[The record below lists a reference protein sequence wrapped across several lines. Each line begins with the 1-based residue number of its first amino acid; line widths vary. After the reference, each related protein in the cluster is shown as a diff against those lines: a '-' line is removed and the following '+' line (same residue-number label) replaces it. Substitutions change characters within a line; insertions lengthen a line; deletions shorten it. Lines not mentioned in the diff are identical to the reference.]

1 MTQNLKADETPARR
15 GRVFNAPNA
24 LSLYRIAAAP
34 VILYA
39 IFSGQRML
47 FAWLIIISLGTDAL
61 DGFIA
66 RHWKLETPIGVK
78 FDSIGDLTT
87 DFLTLLGLVVFE
99 QPFVRSHILPIGLLS
114 GFYLASQLLSLLRFQ
129 RLVSLHLYSSKLTNI
144 LLAVFFTA
152 YFLVAYVP
160 LLFYAVIVVGILGAL
175 EEIAVLGLLQ
185 EHRENVRG
193 LYWVLKERQ
202 TTPLA
207 TGDDL

>member
-1 MTQNLKADETPARR
+1 MTQNLRADETQARR
-15 GRVFNAPNA
+15 GSVFNAPNA

-34 VILYA
+34 VILYG
-39 IFSGQRML
+39 IFSGHRML
-47 FAWLIIISLGTDAL
+47 FAWLIIINFGTDAL

-66 RHWKLETPIGVK
+66 RHWKLETSIGVK

-87 DFLTLLGLVVFE
+87 DFLTLFGLVVFE
-99 QPFVRSHILPIGLLS
+99 QPFVQSHILPISLLF
-114 GFYLASQLLSLLRFQ
+114 GFYLVSQVLSLLRFH

-160 LLFYAVIVVGILGAL
+160 ALFYAMIVVGILGAI
-175 EEIAVLGLLQ
+175 EEIAVLCFLR

-193 LYWVLKERQ
+193 LYWVLK
-202 TTPLA
+202 A
-207 TGDDL
+207 GD

>member
-1 MTQNLKADETPARR
+1 MTQNLKADETQARR
-15 GRVFNAPNA
+15 GSVFNAPNA

-39 IFSGQRML
+39 IFSGHRML

-66 RHWKLETPIGVK
+66 RHWKLETSIGVK
-78 FDSIGDLTT
+78 FDSIGDLAT
-87 DFLTLLGLVVFE
+87 DFLALIGLVVFE
-99 QPFVRSHILPIGLLS
+99 QPFVRSHILPIGLLF
-114 GFYLASQLLSLLRFQ
+114 GFYAVAQILSLLRFH

-144 LLAVFFTA
+144 LLALFFTA

-160 LLFYAVIVVGILGAL
+160 LLFYAMIVIGILGAI
-175 EEIAVLGLLQ
+175 EEIAVLCILN

-193 LYWVLKERQ
+193 LYWVLKK
-202 TTPLA
+202 
-207 TGDDL
+207 

>member
-1 MTQNLKADETPARR
+1 MRADETKARR
-15 GRVFNAPNA
+15 GRVFNVPNV

-34 VILYA
+34 VIFYA

-66 RHWKLETPIGVK
+66 RHWNLETSIGVK
-78 FDSIGDLTT
+78 FDSLGDLTT
-87 DFLTLLGLVVFE
+87 DILTLFGLLVFE
-99 QPFVRSHILPIGLLS
+99 QPFVGSHILPISLLFGL
-114 GFYLASQLLSLLRFQ
+114 YLISQVLSLLRFH

-144 LLAVFFTA
+144 MLAVFFTA

-160 LLFYAVIVVGILGAL
+160 ALFYAMIVVGILGAI
-175 EEIAVLGLLQ
+175 EEIVVLCFLR

-193 LYWVLKERQ
+193 LYWVLKAGKR
-202 TTPLA
+202 
-207 TGDDL
+207 DRS